1 MATVFAT
8 LAPLAVLSWD
18 YDAPTPYLLRVARRR
33 MWAGAGSP
41 LPAGAAGAVDAL
53 GPATVAD
60 LDERAKAMDADEAVT
75 LAPDALERYLAAI
88 GPPLERRITA
98 GQALAAGLLATS
110 TSAMSVLVG

>member
-18 YDAPTPYLLRVARRR
+18 YDAPTPYRLRVARRR
-33 MWAGAGSP
+33 MWAGAGGP
-41 LPAGAAGAVDAL
+41 LPAGAVDAL

-110 TSAMSVLVG
+110 TSAMSVLVA